1 MTIFKS
7 PSCPLQDFRRTHT
20 SVLLLLVCVSV
31 FMGVFVLYL
40 CASVWLC
47 MPVCHCDLVCDTSLC
62 SPPPSSFFCL
72 CLPHS
77 PNPGI
82 HRRKRL
88 SWSQTCLLSRVFTRS
103 HFVCLCAWVCVGLYV
118 CVCVYYMC
126 LIEIGGDTLSFIDT
140 SLYCLCC
147 LWNQLPIIQPLSSL
161 TLCLM

>member
-7 PSCPLQDFRRTHT
+7 PSCPLLDFRRTHT

-62 SPPPSSFFCL
+62 SPPSSSFFCL
-72 CLPHS
+72 CLLHS
-77 PNPGI
+77 PNPR
-82 HRRKRL
+82 HP
-88 SWSQTCLLSRVFTRS
+88 QTYTLVLEPNVSSVPCLYKEPFCV
-103 HFVCLCAWVCVGLYV
+103 FVCVCEF
-118 CVCVYYMC
+118 VCVYYMC